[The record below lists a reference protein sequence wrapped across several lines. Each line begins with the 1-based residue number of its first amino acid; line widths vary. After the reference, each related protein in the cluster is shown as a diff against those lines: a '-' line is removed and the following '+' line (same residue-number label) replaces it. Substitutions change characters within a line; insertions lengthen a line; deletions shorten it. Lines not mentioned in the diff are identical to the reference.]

1 MITNNGPGSST
12 SLITFTG
19 NSNNYNLYAALNDGA
34 NGGKIAL
41 VSTINNVNSGVF
53 SLALHAS
60 STYSGG
66 TTVTRQSVDAYAT
79 NALGTGSVVLQTN
92 NASVN
97 TEHLG
102 VAGGISLPNAIT
114 VQTPNA
120 GAQGGA
126 IQYLTSTSGDAT
138 LTGPITI
145 QADSLTGG
153 DFFGPNNGT
162 DALNI
167 NGPVTTTSPATGITV
182 IAGHVAFG
190 GGGNYPQLTV
200 YGTFVAGNPAIVVD
214 NAPNGMATNAVLNV
228 VTGFVDFEGNNQT
241 LAGLI
246 GPAGSVANSPSNFA
260 TLTLHETSDSSYAGT
275 IGGNLNLVKNGPA
288 EQVLSGNSNYTGSTV
303 VQNGSLRFVGSGA
316 WNQVTNGNST
326 TFTDIQ
332 GGKVVFDYSTDSDPA
347 GAVNSLL
354 AASYTPTNSF
364 NNTTG
369 TIRSSTGTGTLGLGM
384 FDDGVS
390 KVTVAFTVFGDAN
403 LDGKVNALDFNALAT
418 NFGMS
423 GTFWYQGDFNY
434 DNTVDTNDFMIL
446 AQDFNKL
453 APIPTAG
460 PVLGAF
466 GPRACLAWPDHGT
479 DRNRNAMS
487 AAAALQGI
495 RLSPPRWRPAPR
507 RAAILF
513 FPAT

>member
-1 MITNNGPGSST
+1 M
-12 SLITFTG
+12 
-19 NSNNYNLYAALNDGA
+19 
-34 NGGKIAL
+34 
-41 VSTINNVNSGVF
+41 
-53 SLALHAS
+53 
-60 STYSGG
+60 
-66 TTVTRQSVDAYAT
+66 
-79 NALGTGSVVLQTN
+79 
-92 NASVN
+92 
-97 TEHLG
+97 
-102 VAGGISLPNAIT
+102 
-114 VQTPNA
+114 
-120 GAQGGA
+120 
-126 IQYLTSTSGDAT
+126 
-138 LTGPITI
+138 

-153 DFFGPNNGT
+153 TFVGPNNGS

-167 NGPVTTTSPATGITV
+167 NGPVNATGTATAISAV
-182 IAGHVAFG
+182 AGQCRLRRRAEG
-190 GGGNYPQLTV
+190 YPQLIV
-200 YGTFVAGNPAIVVD
+200 YGTVVGGNPGIAVD
-214 NAPNGMATNAVLNV
+214 NAPNGIATGAVLNMIA
-228 VTGFVDFEGNNQT
+228 GFADLEGNDQT

-288 EQVLSGNSNYTGSTV
+288 EQALSGNSNYTGSTV

-332 GGKVVFDYSTDSDPA
+332 GGKGVFDYSTDSDPA
-347 GAVNSLL
+347 STVSSLL

-364 NNTTG
+364 NNTAG

-460 PVLGAF
+460 PVLGALVPEPASL
-466 GPRACLAWPDHGT
+466 GLIMAS
-479 DRNRNAMS
+479 DRNWRINAMS
-487 AAAALQGI
+487 SGGVLQGI
-495 RLSPPRWRPAPR
+495 RLSLFAMACLHRGGPPS
-507 RAAILF
+507 F
-513 FPAT
+513 FACA